1 MCHALFDY
9 TFFGF
14 LMKFNFCCISKKA
27 PKQILFSKE
36 QCDELFAAVLVHDQ
50 LYPNATL
57 PDSIHLNYSSEQL
70 NECFQICQQLWQAG
84 PNRVQLKSMIEK
96 IYSQGELD
104 AKDQYA
110 YYCMRAKIKHL
121 RFAFVMF
128 DKRHRYPRIFHC
140 MTAVMGHLQDVLKN
154 AQHSSV
160 KFAALLVGLFL
171 SRPFYAM
178 AAKEVEQFEP
188 SSIESFRQYVL
199 DEMHYIRMNLAKGPV
214 TSHEFHEMRKVISRQ
229 VAMYDNFKTLYPSPY
244 HQSISQCVSTLNGL
258 MGSLHDELI
267 AKKFDK
273 SQHYYKDKFIMPD
286 EIRQRL
292 VQLISKYSH

>member
-1 MCHALFDY
+1 MKFKRCCHAV
-9 TFFGF
+9 
-14 LMKFNFCCISKKA
+14 KKVARPVNFSA
-27 PKQILFSKE
+27 A
-36 QCDELFAAVLVHDQ
+36 QCDTLFAAVLVHDQ
-50 LYPNATL
+50 LYPDAVL
-57 PDSIHLNYSSEQL
+57 PDTIHLDYTSDQL

-84 PNRVQLKSMIEK
+84 PNHQHLKQMIEK
-96 IYSQGELD
+96 IYSLGELD

-128 DKRHRYPRIFHC
+128 DEKHKYPMIFHW

-154 AQHSSV
+154 AQPSSV
-160 KFAALLVGLFL
+160 
-171 SRPFYAM
+171 
-178 AAKEVEQFEP
+178 
-188 SSIESFRQYVL
+188 ESFRQYVH
-199 DEMHYIRMNLAKGPV
+199 DEMQFIRMHLAKGPV

-229 VAMYDNFKTLYPSPY
+229 VAMYDNFKTLYPSVY

-273 SQHYYKDKFIMPD
+273 TQHYYKDKFVMPD
-286 EIRQRL
+286 EIRLRL
-292 VQLISKYSH
+292 EQLTNKYLC

>member
-1 MCHALFDY
+1 MKFKCCCHA
-9 TFFGF
+9 G
-14 LMKFNFCCISKKA
+14 KRVARPVNFSAAQCDA
-27 PKQILFSKE
+27 LFS
-36 QCDELFAAVLVHDQ
+36 AVLVHDQ
-50 LYPNATL
+50 LYPDAVL
-57 PDSIHLNYSSEQL
+57 PDTIHLDYTSEQL

-84 PNRVQLKSMIEK
+84 PKRQYLKQMIEK
-96 IYSQGELD
+96 IYSLGELD
-104 AKDQYA
+104 AEDQYA

-128 DKRHRYPRIFHC
+128 DEKHKYPMIFHW

-160 KFAALLVGLFL
+160 KFAALLVKLFL
-171 SRPFYAM
+171 SKPFYAM
-178 AAKEVEQFEP
+178 AANEIEKFQP
-188 SSIESFRQYVL
+188 SSVESFRQYVL

-229 VAMYDNFKTLYPSPY
+229 VAMYDNFKTLYPSAY

-273 SQHYYKDKFIMPD
+273 TQHYYKDKFVIPD
-286 EIRQRL
+286 EIRLRL
-292 VQLISKYSH
+292 EQLENKYLY